1 MTYIHTLSVHN
12 IFYDSSALLPPRKV
26 RQRDPDADL
35 GPEGGASGALDG
47 DGPAARAEAV
57 GAGRAAGTMGG
68 IAMGYYG
75 MTGTIGKPIGK

>member
-1 MTYIHTLSVHN
+1 MYN
-12 IFYDSSALLPPRKV
+12 IFYDSSALLSPRKV

-35 GPEGGASGALDG
+35 GPESGAGGALDG

-68 IAMGYYG
+68 IAMGWQG
-75 MTGTIGKPIGK
+75 P